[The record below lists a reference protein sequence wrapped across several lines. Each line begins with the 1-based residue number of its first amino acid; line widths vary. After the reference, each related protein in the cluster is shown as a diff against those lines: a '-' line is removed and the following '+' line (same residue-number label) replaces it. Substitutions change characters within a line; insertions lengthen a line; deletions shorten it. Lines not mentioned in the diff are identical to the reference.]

1 MIPCPSFSRL
11 FTPDMRSVRTWLQ
24 IPLGKL
30 RGVVKKGFLPKPKN
44 RLATARAHLLPRVC
58 GGAASCQSLPHGK
71 PAAALSARPHC
82 ACLSSRKAWDLFSHE
97 GKGWEGG
104 ANKSVP
110 EDRSQAALP
119 AAAKPMSNPHTFP
132 FPGKKS
138 SGTLALAPQGHRS
151 QSVCFKGLILPRRRH
166 IRLWIVYILKTTT
179 KKPLLYPNP
188 NLL

>member
-30 RGVVKKGFLPKPKN
+30 RGVVKKGFPKPKN
-44 RLATARAHLLPRVC
+44 RLATTRAHLLPRVC

-119 AAAKPMSNPHTFP
+119 AAAKPMSNPVP
-132 FPGKKS
+132 
-138 SGTLALAPQGHRS
+138 
-151 QSVCFKGLILPRRRH
+151 LPRKEKFRDSGFSSPGPQ
-166 IRLWIVYILKTTT
+166 
-179 KKPLLYPNP
+179 KPKLLF
-188 NLL
+188 